1 MSAENIE
8 VEENVEEKVE
18 TKESV
23 AGVGKTIPISR
34 ATNPS
39 PSEITEKKAL
49 EAEEKLKNVTEEGKE
64 KVEAVVTEEKK
75 EEPVLVDAK
84 SLTDEQLKELY
95 DSRFSKSSEPT
106 EEEKAAKE
114 KESEKKMLDLFIE
127 NGGTAETFVQLKEI
141 LATDLTALS
150 KSVVISE
157 MKAQGFD
164 DDFINEVLV
173 ERYYQINPDE
183 LEQGYD
189 EDDED
194 YEARKEKVRKKVT
207 YGNDVLAGKSKKV
220 KEDAQSV
227 FDNLRKAI
235 SDKESLVS
243 EEAKFIAKV
252 DEVSKNLPRKMTL
265 SLGKLNNEDLGS
277 IEVDIPEEEIKALTE
292 TFKDPVRREQIL
304 YNNEGELNIEGISEL
319 MLKNRIL
326 ERAARESLLKGRTSQ
341 VEALSKVFPY
351 KNPQEIGIGSNNAG
365 NNGSVGKV
373 AGFGKVQKIK

>member
-8 VEENVEEKVE
+8 VEENIEEK
-18 TKESV
+18 TGIKESV

-34 ATNPS
+34 VTNPS
-39 PSEITEKKAL
+39 PSEITEQKAL
-49 EAEEKLKNVTEEGKE
+49 EEEAKLNNVTEEGKE
-64 KVEAVVTEEKK
+64 KVEAAVVTEEKK
-75 EEPVLVDAK
+75 DEPILDAK

-95 DSRFSKSSEPT
+95 ESRFTKSSEPT
-106 EEEKAAKE
+106 DEEKAAKE

-141 LATDLTALS
+141 LSTDLASLS

-189 EDDED
+189 ENDED

-207 YGNDVLAGKSKKV
+207 YGNEVLEGKSKKV
-220 KEDAQSV
+220 KENAQSV

-243 EEAKFIAKV
+243 EESKFIAKI

-292 TFKDPVRREQIL
+292 TFKDPIRREQIL
-304 YNNEGELNIEGISEL
+304 YNNEGELNIEAISHL
-319 MLKNRIL
+319 MLKNSIL

-351 KNPQEIGIGSNNAG
+351 KNPQDMGVGNNNAG
-365 NNGSVGKV
+365 SKGSNGKI
-373 AGFGKVQKIK
+373 AGFGSTQRIK